1 MNSDRTSA
9 SAKPDTAVVTGAA
22 GGLGNRIGLSLM
34 RAGHRVVFTDISIDA
49 LNALIWPD
57 DIDRNLALTMPLD
70 VTRKGDFE
78 RVLDDVQTEVGS
90 VEILVNCAALTR
102 TTPVFEISPEEFS
115 EIMDINLRSVF
126 VGCQVFGS
134 QFKKAG
140 YGRIVNMA
148 SLAAQNGGT
157 ATGAHYAAS
166 KGGIITLTKVF
177 ARELAGD
184 GVTCN
189 AIAPGPLDVPLL
201 RDILPGDKLAA
212 MPGMIPTG
220 SLGSPDFI
228 GQIVSLMASREAG
241 AMTGATVDANGGLY
255 VR

>member
-1 MNSDRTSA
+1 MSSDQMPMTA
-9 SAKPDTAVVTGAA
+9 GPDTAVVTGAA
-22 GGLGNRIGLSLM
+22 GGLGYRIGLSLM
-34 RAGHRVVFTDISIDA
+34 RAGHRVVFTDISADA
-49 LNALIWPD
+49 LDALTWPD
-57 DIDRNLALTMPLD
+57 DVDSDMALTMTLD
-70 VTRKGDFE
+70 VTKKGDFE
-78 RVLDDVQTEVGS
+78 RVLTDVLAQAGS

-102 TTPVFEISPEEFS
+102 TTPVFDISPEEFS
-115 EIMDINLRSVF
+115 QVMDINLRSVF
-126 VGCQVFGS
+126 VGCQVFGAHFRS
-134 QFKKAG
+134 AG